1 MNQRLLGFP
10 TPVTMSEEDAKE
22 DKEILQGSS
31 DDMSWLT
38 TIFQITSN
46 DQVDKK

>member
-22 DKEILQGSS
+22 EKKILQGSYEN
-31 DDMSWLT
+31 MSWLT